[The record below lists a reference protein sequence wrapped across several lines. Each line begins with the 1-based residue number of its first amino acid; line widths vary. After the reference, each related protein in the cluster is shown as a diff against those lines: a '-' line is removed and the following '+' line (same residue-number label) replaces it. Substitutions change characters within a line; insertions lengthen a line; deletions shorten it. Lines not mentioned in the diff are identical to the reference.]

1 MKISN
6 IKRFSQFSSPF
17 QFPSL
22 LEAQRQG
29 WKKFWFQK
37 LPCLFSEIFP
47 VLDHTKHHWR
57 LEFIDCSLAKS
68 NELSPTEAITKG
80 ESYTAPLK
88 AKFRL
93 VNLKTKKSRKEEIF
107 LLDCPLIT
115 PGGTFIINGIERV
128 IVPQLVR
135 SPGVFFDHQE
145 GEEDKRFGAALIPER
160 GAWLNFQMTKTG
172 LLQARINRRKNVL
185 ATTFL
190 RAIGLSTDEAIK
202 EVFRDLDKESQECL
216 EKTLEKDLT
225 HNQEEA
231 MTKIYQLLRP
241 GGVVTGEMVRDFIH
255 NMFFNISYYDLAEVG
270 RWKINQRLYFSTHQ
284 VIKAEDRVL
293 KKEDIILT
301 IKEVLRLNQDPQ
313 AQPDIIDHLANRRV
327 RDLGELLQGSLRPAF
342 LRMRRSLQDK
352 MSIIGD
358 IDPAPSALVDSRPL
372 AVGVRRFFAASAFSQ
387 FLDSDNP
394 LAALEHK
401 RRLSATG
408 PGGLIK
414 RRAGFEA
421 RDVRSSHYG
430 RICPIETPEG
440 QNVGLVTHLATGAKI
455 NDYGFIETPYF
466 KVRQGKVTK
475 EAVYL
480 NAREEEKFKIT
491 HRGILLDAE
500 GKIIA
505 KEVEGRYQGQPVR
518 MAREEVKFIDVSP
531 NQVIS
536 VAASLIPFLRNDD
549 ANRAMM
555 GCNMQRQAVPLIQPE
570 TPLVGTGVEARI
582 ARESGEVI
590 LAEEGGKV
598 TEVDSQHIKIGRRTY
613 QLAIFRQTNQYTCF
627 HQHPVVEKDQ
637 VVKKGDILAEGAS
650 INQGRLALGKNILVA
665 FMPFRGMNYQDAIV
679 LSERLVKEDAFTSI
693 RIKDFICDVRNTELG
708 PEITTP
714 DIPNVGGEKLKDL
727 DEEGIIRIGAE
738 VKQGDIL
745 VGKISPKGQMELSP
759 EERLVKA
766 IFGEKAK
773 EVKDASLVV
782 PHGQEGRVVNI
793 QVFSREEGAQLETS
807 VFKKIKVQIA
817 QFRKIEAGDK
827 LSGRHGNKGVIS
839 YILPE
844 EEMPFL
850 ADGTPV
856 DIVLNPIGVIS
867 RMNIGQI
874 LETHLGW
881 AASKLGYLVEAPGLS
896 GVETRKIKEELKA
909 AGLPESGQTW
919 LNDGRTG
926 KKFPRPVT
934 VGMMYVIKL
943 HHMVQDKIH
952 MRSIG
957 PYSLIT
963 QQPLGGKAHFGGQ
976 RFGEM
981 EVWALEGYGAAY
993 TLQEMMTIKSDD
1005 IRGRAEAYEDILQ
1018 GRPIEH
1024 WYRPASVDLLINELK
1039 ALALNIKLE
1048 VKD

>member
-1 MKISN
+1 MKTTK
-6 IKRFSQFSSPF
+6 IKRFSQSASLFR
-17 QFPSL
+17 FPPL
-22 LEAQRQG
+22 LEAQYQS
-29 WKKFWFQK
+29 WENFWSLK
-37 LPCLFSEIFP
+37 LPRLFSEIFP
-47 VLDHTKHHWR
+47 VLDHTKNHWR
-57 LEFIDCSLAKS
+57 LEFINCSLAES
-68 NELSPTEAITKG
+68 NDLSPAEAITKG

-93 VNLKTKKSRKEEIF
+93 VNLKTKKSSKEEIF
-107 LLDCPLIT
+107 LLDCPMIT
-115 PGGTFIINGIERV
+115 PGGTFIINGVERV
-128 IVPQLVR
+128 IVSQLVR
-135 SPGVFFDHQE
+135 SPGVFFDCQE
-145 GEEDKRFGAALIPER
+145 SGGEKYFGAALIPER

-190 RAIGLSTDEAIK
+190 RAIGLSTDEEIK
-202 EVFRDLDKESQECL
+202 ESFRDLDKEGQQSL
-216 EKTLEKDLT
+216 IKTLEKDST

-241 GGVVTGEMVRDFIH
+241 GGVVTGEMVRDFIQD
-255 NMFFNISYYDLAEVG
+255 MFFDISRYDLAEVG
-270 RWKINQRLYFSTHQ
+270 RWKINQRLYSSARQ
-284 VIKAEDRVL
+284 PVKSEDRVL
-293 KKEDIILT
+293 KKEDVILT
-301 IKEVLRLNQDPQ
+301 IKEVLRLNRDSQ

-327 RDLGELLQGSLRPAF
+327 RDLGELLQSSLRPAF
-342 LRMRRSLQDK
+342 LRMRRSIQDK
-352 MSIIGD
+352 MSTIGETD
-358 IDPAPSALVDSRPL
+358 LAPSALIDSRPL
-372 AVGVRRFFAASAFSQ
+372 AVGVRRFFATSAFSQ

-394 LAALEHK
+394 LSALEHK

-408 PGGLIK
+408 PGGLVK

-421 RDVRSSHYG
+421 RDVRPSHYG

-440 QNVGLVTHLATGAKI
+440 QNVGLVAHLATGARI
-455 NDYGFIETPYF
+455 NAYGFIETPYF
-466 KVRQGKVTK
+466 KIRQGRVTK
-475 EAVYL
+475 EVVYL

-491 HRGILLDAE
+491 HSGISLDEE
-500 GKIIA
+500 GKIIS
-505 KEVEGRYQGQPVR
+505 KEIEGRYQGQPVS
-518 MAREEVKFIDVSP
+518 MTKEEAEFVDISP

-570 TPLVGTGVEARI
+570 APLVGTGVEARI
-582 ARESGEVI
+582 ARESGQVI

-598 TEVDSQHIKIGRRTY
+598 VEVDGQHIKVGRRVY
-613 QLAIFRQTNQYTCF
+613 QLSTFQQTNQYTCF
-627 HQHPVVEKDQ
+627 HQHPVVEKEQ

-650 INQGRLALGKNILVA
+650 IDQGRLALGKNILVA
-665 FMPFRGMNYQDAIV
+665 FMSFRGMNYQDAII
-679 LSERLVKEDAFTSI
+679 LSERLVKKDTFTSI
-693 RIKDFICDVRNTELG
+693 RIKDFICDVRSTELG
-708 PEITTP
+708 PEVTTP

-727 DEEGIIRIGAE
+727 DEEGVIRIGAE
-738 VKQGDIL
+738 VKPGDIL

-782 PHGQEGRVVNI
+782 PHGQEGRVINI
-793 QVFSREEGAQLETS
+793 QIFSREEGAQLEAG

-850 ADGTPV
+850 ADGTPI
-856 DIVLNPIGVIS
+856 DIVLNPMGVIS

-881 AASKLGYLVEAPGLS
+881 AASKLNYLIEAPGLL
-896 GVETRKIKEELKA
+896 GVGTKKIKEELKK
-909 AGLPESGQTW
+909 AGLPESGQIW

-926 KKFPRPVT
+926 KKFPRPIT
-934 VGMMYVIKL
+934 VGIMYVLKL

-993 TLQEMMTIKSDD
+993 TLQEMMTVKSDD
-1005 IRGRAEAYEDILQ
+1005 IRGRSEAYEDILQ